1 MLRIAIMLL
10 SAALALSLSAEE
22 MGVVQGLIVDG
33 ETGEPLI
40 GANLIVYDTGGRPA
54 FGTTTDLDGGFS
66 LRLPSGRHSIEI
78 SYVSYATK
86 TVTGVEVETNG
97 TFQLSEALSPEAIEV
112 EAITVTAR
120 PERSS
125 EVSMLVIQ
133 QKAGVV
139 TDGISSELMSKAS
152 SSDAGD
158 ALKRV
163 TGITVVG
170 GRYVYVRGLGERY
183 SNTQV
188 NGAQMPSPEPNR
200 RVVPMDIFPA
210 GLLENIQV
218 AKTFS
223 PDQPGDFSGG
233 SVQIRT
239 KDFPDQLT
247 LSLSAS
253 TSFHSQT
260 SFEDI
265 QSYTGG
271 SWDFLGVDDG
281 GRDLPELVKTQAAEQ
296 AVRKRGRF
304 STSGFT
310 AEEIQ
315 TLGRSFNNVWSP
327 ETRTAPLNQSYSFSV
342 GNALSSENRELGFV
356 LSLTY
361 DNSYRNGSQEWN
373 SYRLTAKDGREF
385 LSPFTSYTV
394 SGTTNNVLLGA
405 LFNSSFRF
413 SPLHKISL
421 KTIYNR
427 NTDDEARG
435 YTGFNSDRGTDL
447 RNLRLRFVERGV
459 FTGQLGG
466 EHHIDP
472 LFKSNLNWQFGYAE
486 ATRDEPD
493 NREVVYEMRNQRWTF
508 FDITQSGSRFY
519 FDLAD
524 REWSG
529 KLDWTAPIK
538 SPAGLPAK
546 FKLGGVWRKKDRT
559 FDARRFRFEQS
570 SGIQRHVDLT
580 ADPEIIFAEENIAP
594 GRFELRETTRANDNY
609 SARQDLSAG
618 YMMVDMPVAA
628 SWRLVTGV
636 RVESSRQEL
645 RSFDPFVLNTEP
657 IVVVL
662 DNTDVLPGINLVRK
676 LSDRSN
682 LRAAYSRTLAR
693 PDFRELAPFEFTD
706 FVGGR
711 AVVGDT
717 SLTRT
722 VVDNYDL
729 RWENFPRLGELA
741 AFSVFYKKFHDP
753 IEQIIQP
760 TAQLRVSYANAA
772 SASNYGVEFEYRR
785 RLDALV
791 PDLEKF
797 SVSANVTLVRSKV
810 EIHPASGVQTSSER
824 ALQGQSP
831 FVVNVMLGYDN
842 VEAGASANLLYNVV
856 GRRISEVGAQRLPDV
871 FEQPRHQVD
880 FTFKQRITPVVRL
893 KLSAKNLLDSTVLY
907 KQQEEVFT
915 RYKRG
920 RSISVGIVYDL

>member
-1 MLRIAIMLL
+1 MLRIVIMLL

-22 MGVVQGLIVDG
+22 MGVVRGLVVDG
-33 ETGEPLI
+33 ETGEPLV
-40 GANLIVYDTGGRPA
+40 GANLIVYDAGGRPA
-54 FGTTTDLDGGFS
+54 FGTTTNLDGGFS

-112 EAITVTAR
+112 QAITVTAR

-260 SFEDI
+260 SFKDI

-281 GRDLPELVKTQAAEQ
+281 GRDLPGLVRTQASEQ

-310 AEEIQ
+310 SEEIQ
-315 TLGRSFNNVWSP
+315 TFGRSFSNVWSP

-373 SYRLTAKDGREF
+373 SYRLTARDGREF

-394 SGTTNNVLLGA
+394 SGTTNNVLWGA

-447 RNLRLRFVERGV
+447 RNFRLRFVERGV

-466 EHHIDP
+466 EHHLDP
-472 LFKSNLNWQFGYAE
+472 LFKSNLNWQVGFAE

-524 REWSG
+524 REWSA

-546 FKLGGVWRKKDRT
+546 FKLGGVRRMKDRT

-580 ADPEIIFAEENIAP
+580 ADPEFIFAEENIAP

-609 SARQDLSAG
+609 SARQDLRAG

-628 SWRLVTGV
+628 SWRLVTGI

-645 RSFDPFVLNTEP
+645 RSFDPFAVNTEP
-657 IVVVL
+657 IVVIL
-662 DNTDVLPGINLVRK
+662 DNTDLLPGVNLVRR

-729 RWENFPRLGELA
+729 RWETFPRLGELA
-741 AFSVFYKKFHDP
+741 AVSVFYKKFHDP

-772 SASNYGVEFEYRR
+772 SAKNYGVEFEYRR

-791 PDLEKF
+791 PDLENF
-797 SVSANVTLVRSKV
+797 SLSANVTLVKSKV
-810 EIHPASGVQTSSER
+810 EIDPSSGVQTSSER

-831 FVVNVMLGYDN
+831 FVVNLMLGYDAI
-842 VEAGASANLLYNVV
+842 EAGTSANLLYNVV

-920 RSISVGIVYDL
+920 RYISLGIGYDL